1 MRRVRQFLRRSAT
14 TTGLVLVACACQ
26 VLGPTI
32 PQRATAEI
40 AKSIEIP
47 ELTEFDEPEG
57 VDAAFQNDD
66 TGNYIRTAPEHP
78 RIAGDSVSSFQMRG
92 VQLATAIHMIAEA
105 GGVNVYLDAQLDR
118 LIDASFPS
126 ITLDDA
132 LHVLLTQ
139 NGLRL
144 VEDPPGIFWVTANDG
159 SEARTAHFRVQSID
173 AASIFDD
180 LTGLVSSTT
189 RLVVNEE
196 QNLIV
201 VDGSARDV
209 DLVADYLDSADRL
222 KRQVLLELELVE
234 LSLNDTFELGISYA
248 MTDADIGGPNFLTLA
263 QNLATGTGEFT
274 ATIDNTDIP
283 LSATLNALQEYAGVN
298 VLSSPRVLAVTKS
311 PAKVEV
317 ITEIPYIR
325 ATVETNVGGASAGTS
340 TAEEVEFKEA
350 GLTMT
355 VTPTIQEGG
364 VVEIAIEQRLTNVID
379 YFRTIPV
386 LDARNIS
393 TVMAV
398 KNGHTA
404 VLGGLV
410 QNAVSEDDKGVPLLM
425 DIPLVGRLF
434 RSDVDQS
441 QRRQLLV
448 FVTPRVLTTGQS
460 ARLSKQ
466 LRGDYRETLRT
477 SGLSPAEDM

>member
-1 MRRVRQFLRRSAT
+1 MRLLKRIPLRSVAT
-14 TTGLVLVACACQ
+14 LGALVASSGCAMF
-26 VLGPTI
+26 GPTI
-32 PQRATAEI
+32 PERAAIEA
-40 AKSIEIP
+40 AKPVEIP
-47 ELTEFDEPEG
+47 EVEELEEDESAFD
-57 VDAAFQNDD
+57 
-66 TGNYIRTAPEHP
+66 
-78 RIAGDSVSSFQMRG
+78 GDSGDAWVTAEPQRARIGGDAVNSFQMRG

-118 LIDASFPS
+118 MVDASFPS

-132 LHVLLTQ
+132 LNVLLTQ

-144 VEDPPGIFWVTANDG
+144 VEDPPGIYWVTANDG
-159 SEARTAHFRVQSID
+159 SEPCTAHFRVQSID
-173 AASIFDD
+173 AASIVED
-180 LTGLVSSTT
+180 LTQLVSATS

-201 VDGSARDV
+201 LDGSARDV
-209 DLVADYLDSADRL
+209 ELVSDYLDSADRL

-234 LSLNDTFELGISYA
+234 LTLNDTFELGISYA
-248 MTDADIGGPNFLTLA
+248 MTDAEIGGPNFLTLA
-263 QNLATGTGEFT
+263 QNLATGNGEFT

-283 LSATLNALQEYAGVN
+283 LSATLTALQQYAGVN

-317 ITEIPYIR
+317 VTEIPYIR
-325 ATVETNVGGASAGTS
+325 ATVETNVGGGSAGTS

-364 VVEIAIEQRLTNVID
+364 VVEISIEQKFSNVVD
-379 YFRTIPV
+379 YFQDIPV
-386 LDARNIS
+386 LDSRNLS
-393 TVMAV
+393 TVMSV
-398 KNGHTA
+398 QDGHTA
-404 VLGGLV
+404 VLGGLI
-410 QNAVSEDDKGVPLLM
+410 QNAVSEDDTGVPILM
-425 DIPLVGRLF
+425 DIPLLGRLF

-448 FVTPRVLTTGQS
+448 FVTPRVLNSSQS
-460 ARLSKQ
+460 ARLSKKM
-466 LRGDYRETLRT
+466 RGEYRETLRT
-477 SGLSPAEDM
+477 SGLSAAEDL